1 MNNRLMVL
9 AMGLELAAQENTEG
23 DVWEANNLWVKMPH
37 MYLVTSGL
45 AHEDDIEEQ
54 ELKPHGQ
61 VQLKIHRLTTPT
73 AGPLSGIYQ
82 SKGA

>member
-1 MNNRLMVL
+1 
-9 AMGLELAAQENTEG
+9 
-23 DVWEANNLWVKMPH
+23 MPH